1 MEMIFQKN
9 DVTKSFLVLDKME
22 IKNNYSIKYGNV
34 DMSQIFSDITFYIKL
49 LYYITYLFNYID
61 TDRKNISDEYKKNS
75 YYC

>member
-61 TDRKNISDEYKKNS
+61 ADKKK
-75 YYC
+75 YI

>member
-9 DVTKSFLVLDKME
+9 DVTKSFLILDKME

-61 TDRKNISDEYKKNS
+61 ADRKKYI
-75 YYC
+75 

>member
-1 MEMIFQKN
+1 MEIIFQKN

-61 TDRKNISDEYKKNS
+61 ADRKKYI
-75 YYC
+75 

>member
-34 DMSQIFSDITFYIKL
+34 DMNQIFSDITFYIKL

-61 TDRKNISDEYKKNS
+61 ADRKKYI
-75 YYC
+75 

>member
-22 IKNNYSIKYGNV
+22 IKNNYSIKYSNV
-34 DMSQIFSDITFYIKL
+34 DMSQIFSFDITFYIKL

-61 TDRKNISDEYKKNS
+61 ADRKKYI
-75 YYC
+75 

>member
-34 DMSQIFSDITFYIKL
+34 DMNQIFSDITFYIKL

-61 TDRKNISDEYKKNS
+61 ADKKK
-75 YYC
+75 YI

>member
-22 IKNNYSIKYGNV
+22 IKNNYSIKYGNI
-34 DMSQIFSDITFYIKL
+34 DMNQIFSDITFYIKL

-61 TDRKNISDEYKKNS
+61 ADRKKYI
-75 YYC
+75 

>member
-49 LYYITYLFNYID
+49 LYYITYLFNYINA
-61 TDRKNISDEYKKNS
+61 DRKKYI
-75 YYC
+75 

>member
-22 IKNNYSIKYGNV
+22 IKNNYSIKYSNV

-61 TDRKNISDEYKKNS
+61 ADRKKYI
-75 YYC
+75 

>member
-34 DMSQIFSDITFYIKL
+34 DMNQIFSDITFYIKL

-61 TDRKNISDEYKKNS
+61 TDRKKYI
-75 YYC
+75 

>member
-61 TDRKNISDEYKKNS
+61 ADRKKYI
-75 YYC
+75 

>member
-61 TDRKNISDEYKKNS
+61 TDRKKYI
-75 YYC
+75 